1 MNKILFFS
9 DLFLYY
15 FLVAGDD
22 DVSRK
27 TDDAFKWC
35 VNLRRNKQLEEDG
48 PF

>member
-1 MNKILFFS
+1 VAVLFVNKILFFS

-27 TDDAFKWC
+27 TDDALSGALTSAAIS
-35 VNLRRNKQLEEDG
+35 N
-48 PF
+48 